1 MSNKRALGRGLD
13 VLLQQK
19 SAPTQ
24 APSTVKNT
32 DEVVVTS
39 EFTDAMGS
47 VQEMAASLLRPGQY
61 QPRQSIDQESLQ
73 SLADSIRA
81 QGVVQPIVVR
91 PVEGGFEIIAGERRW
106 RAAQLVGLELVPV
119 VVRKDLDDQAVL
131 AIALIE
137 NIQRQDLNPI
147 EEAEALQRLAS
158 EFGLTH
164 QQVAEAVGRSRVAV
178 SNLMRLN
185 NLPFEVKAMLAEN
198 AMKMGHA
205 RALLSLDEADQLPLA
220 KRVVE
225 SGLSVRE
232 TERAVQRILEGVPDV
247 SPPTG
252 PSEEDLAKVE
262 GWSSTLQ
269 EHFSV
274 PVKIKM
280 NSQGKGQITLQYSDL
295 DSLKSL
301 VKQLKKA

>member
-1 MSNKRALGRGLD
+1 MSSKRALGRGLD

-19 SAPTQ
+19 TEPTQ
-24 APSTVKNT
+24 TPSSAQNAEKI
-32 DEVVVTS
+32 EVTS

-61 QPRQSIDQESLQ
+61 QPRQSIDQEALQ

-91 PVEGGFEIIAGERRW
+91 PVENGFEIIAGERRW
-106 RAAQLVGLELVPV
+106 RAAQLAGLELVPV
-119 VVRKDLDDQAVL
+119 VVRKDLDDKSVL

-147 EEAEALQRLAS
+147 EEAEALQRLAN
-158 EFGLTH
+158 EFSLTH

-185 NLPFEVKAMLAEN
+185 NLPFEVKAMLAEDV
-198 AMKMGHA
+198 MKMGHA
-205 RALLSLDEADQLPLA
+205 RALLSLDESDQLPLA
-220 KRVVE
+220 KRIVE
-225 SGLSVRE
+225 SGMSVRE
-232 TERAVQRILEGVPDV
+232 AERAVQRILEGVPDPVV
-247 SPPTG
+247 SAG

-262 GWSSTLQ
+262 NWGLTLQ

-274 PVKIKM
+274 PVKINM
-280 NSQGKGQITLQYSDL
+280 NAQGKGQITMQYSDL

>member
-13 VLLQQK
+13 VLLQQT
-19 SAPTQ
+19 SAPT
-24 APSTVKNT
+24 APTSAEKSVHSV
-32 DEVVVTS
+32 EVTP

-47 VQEMAASLLRPGQY
+47 VQEMAASLLRPGKY
-61 QPRQSIDQESLQ
+61 QPRQSIDQEALQ

-91 PVEGGFEIIAGERRW
+91 PAEGGFEIIAGERRW
-106 RAAQLVGLELVPV
+106 RAAQLAGLELVPV
-119 VVRKDLDDQAVL
+119 VVRRDLDDRAVL

-147 EEAEALQRLAS
+147 EEAEALLRLS
-158 EFGLTH
+158 TEFDLTH
-164 QQVAEAVGRSRVAV
+164 QQVAESVGRSRVAV

-185 NLPFEVKAMLAEN
+185 NLPFEVKAMLAEG

-205 RALLSLDEADQLPLA
+205 RALLSLDEADQLPVA
-220 KRVVE
+220 RRVVE
-225 SGLSVRE
+225 QSMSVRE
-232 TERAVQRILEGVPDV
+232 TERAVQRILQGVPE
-247 SPPTG
+247 SPQPAL
-252 PSEEDLAKVE
+252 PSADEIEKIE
-262 GWSSTLQ
+262 NWSNTLQ

-274 PVKIKM
+274 PVKIKV
-280 NSQGKGQITLQYSDL
+280 NPQGRGQITLQCADL
-295 DSLKSL
+295 DSLKIL